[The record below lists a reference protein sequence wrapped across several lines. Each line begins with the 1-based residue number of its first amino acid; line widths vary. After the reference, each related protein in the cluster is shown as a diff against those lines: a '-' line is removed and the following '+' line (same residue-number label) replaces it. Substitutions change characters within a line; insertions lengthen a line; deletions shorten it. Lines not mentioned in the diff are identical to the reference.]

1 MHKKHYYLYQP
12 EKNRILSKDVKF
24 WSKLYW
30 AHSNRK
36 KKSAIKDDVYS
47 VRQKIPLMIKNKTIY
62 YISKTYVDCRVFF
75 FHVKKLGLIL
85 LTLNNMRLF
94 LIIFFRYVFYC
105 FWAFFK
111 VFTLYVIILSEG
123 RSEIKPKEN
132 LRNYTNKW
140 KLISSFN
147 VIIALPIFFWW
158 KSELKKKI
166 L

>member
-24 WSKLYW
+24 WLKLYW

-36 KKSAIKDDVYS
+36 KKISHKLYFIKHTLIVE
-47 VRQKIPLMIKNKTIY
+47 
-62 YISKTYVDCRVFF
+62 FF
-75 FHVKKLGLIL
+75 FHFKKLGLIL
-85 LTLNNMRLF
+85 LTLNNMRL

-140 KLISSFN
+140 KLTSSFN
-147 VIIALPIFFWW
+147 VIIALPIFFRW
-158 KSELKKKI
+158 KSELKKKNSLKI